1 MDVRDDRAGRTRIQS
16 QLGRC
21 DLDIGDLL
29 SDKLER
35 VLVSSRLQ
43 HPDFIL
49 VVCQDILVIEGEA
62 EFLSGYGAV
71 VYEIPED
78 LLCEG
83 RIVLQVI
90 QHIIH
95 DGPVNAVRVGIS
107 GLDL

>member
-1 MDVRDDRAGRTRIQS
+1 MTALAEHGSRASWAGVIS
-16 QLGRC
+16 S
-21 DLDIGDLL
+21 IGDLL

-78 LLCEG
+78 LLCEAASFC
-83 RIVLQVI
+83 R
-90 QHIIH
+90 
-95 DGPVNAVRVGIS
+95 S
-107 GLDL
+107 SST